1 MADLSTAP
9 VAGEPP
15 THTPSRPGSGEHPSG
30 PLASDLARRI
40 GYRRT
45 ELGLS
50 VEELAKRAGIDPGY
64 LRYFETSPQATLSA
78 GTLQLMALALD
89 TTPLVLLGGE
99 VDRPPGH
106 GRAGRHPVLDT
117 LTREQCEAHLAVGG
131 VGRIV
136 YSSGR
141 GPVALPV
148 NFEFTEGEVVF
159 STDES
164 KAAALEAI
172 NTVGFEVDRV
182 DEAMS
187 EGWSVVVTGQARRI
201 EDPEERKRLASLD
214 LEAWAGGD
222 RHSLIGI
229 RPDELTGRVIIH
241 ESTPDHD

>member
-1 MADLSTAP
+1 
-9 VAGEPP
+9 
-15 THTPSRPGSGEHPSG
+15 
-30 PLASDLARRI
+30 LARRI

-50 VEELAKRAGIDPGY
+50 VEELAKRAGTDPGY

-172 NTVGFEVDRV
+172 NTVGFEVDRI

-201 EDPEERKRLASLD
+201 EDPEERKRLASPD

>member
-1 MADLSTAP
+1 
-9 VAGEPP
+9 
-15 THTPSRPGSGEHPSG
+15 
-30 PLASDLARRI
+30 LARRI

-172 NTVGFEVDRV
+172 NTVSFEVDRV

-201 EDPEERKRLASLD
+201 EDPEERKRLASPD

>member
-1 MADLSTAP
+1 
-9 VAGEPP
+9 
-15 THTPSRPGSGEHPSG
+15 
-30 PLASDLARRI
+30 LARRI